1 MSEVAEKPKHLGL
14 HARIENKMLPEIS
27 DELLAEMAAHITPLM
42 KSGTENPNYFT
53 ISNLP
58 EELRNVSFL
67 WGAKPGEAVGR
78 FDVLDSVDI
87 MTFHRW
93 GYYGFFKP
101 SIAEVMACVHA
112 FVSDWK
118 EVKYF
123 YLNSEYMGPENII
136 GDFQWCR
143 CELYGGPPRMMK
155 PIGNG
160 AWST

>member
-67 WGAKPGEAVGR
+67 WGPSLAR
-78 FDVLDSVDI
+78 
-87 MTFHRW
+87 RW
-93 GYYGFFKP
+93 EG
-101 SIAEVMACVHA
+101 
-112 FVSDWK
+112 
-118 EVKYF
+118 
-123 YLNSEYMGPENII
+123 
-136 GDFQWCR
+136 
-143 CELYGGPPRMMK
+143 
-155 PIGNG
+155 
-160 AWST
+160 STSWTALIS